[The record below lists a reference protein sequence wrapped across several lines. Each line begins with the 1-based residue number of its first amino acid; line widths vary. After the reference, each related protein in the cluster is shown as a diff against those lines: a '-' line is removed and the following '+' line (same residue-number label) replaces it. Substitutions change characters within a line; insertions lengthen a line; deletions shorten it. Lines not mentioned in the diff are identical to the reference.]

1 MPQSTF
7 SIRMEE
13 NLKTQFEGLCDS
25 FGMNMNTAFN
35 VFARAVVRERRIP
48 FEICEG
54 KNQITRE
61 GALAAFDA
69 IRAKAIQD
77 GVADMS
83 LEEMNAEIAKVRH
96 GERQM
101 KYYAVVDTN
110 VLVSS
115 LILKKD
121 DTATIANNL
130 SYDLI
135 EKLCG
140 LLEEQVIE

>member
-54 KNQITRE
+54 TNQITRE

-77 GVADMS
+77 GVADMP
-83 LEEMNAEIAKVRH
+83 LEEINAEIAKVRR
-96 GERQM
+96 GEQ
-101 KYYAVVDTN
+101 
-110 VLVSS
+110 
-115 LILKKD
+115 
-121 DTATIANNL
+121 
-130 SYDLI
+130 
-135 EKLCG
+135 
-140 LLEEQVIE
+140 

>member
-25 FGMNMNTAFN
+25 FGMNINTAFN

-77 GVADMS
+77 GVADMP
-83 LEEMNAEIAKVRH
+83 LEEINAEISKARR
-96 GERQM
+96 GEQ
-101 KYYAVVDTN
+101 
-110 VLVSS
+110 
-115 LILKKD
+115 
-121 DTATIANNL
+121 
-130 SYDLI
+130 
-135 EKLCG
+135 
-140 LLEEQVIE
+140 

>member
-69 IRAKAIQD
+69 IRANAIQD
-77 GVADMS
+77 GVADMP
-83 LEEMNAEIAKVRH
+83 LEEINAEIIKAKR
-96 GERQM
+96 GEQ
-101 KYYAVVDTN
+101 
-110 VLVSS
+110 
-115 LILKKD
+115 
-121 DTATIANNL
+121 
-130 SYDLI
+130 
-135 EKLCG
+135 
-140 LLEEQVIE
+140 

>member
-54 KNQITRE
+54 NNQITRE

-77 GVADMS
+77 GVADMP
-83 LEEMNAEIAKVRH
+83 LEEINAEIIKAKR
-96 GERQM
+96 GEQ
-101 KYYAVVDTN
+101 
-110 VLVSS
+110 
-115 LILKKD
+115 
-121 DTATIANNL
+121 
-130 SYDLI
+130 
-135 EKLCG
+135 
-140 LLEEQVIE
+140 

>member
-7 SIRMEE
+7 SVRMEE

-77 GVADMS
+77 GVADMP
-83 LEEMNAEIAKVRH
+83 LEEINAEIIKAKR
-96 GERQM
+96 GE
-101 KYYAVVDTN
+101 
-110 VLVSS
+110 
-115 LILKKD
+115 
-121 DTATIANNL
+121 
-130 SYDLI
+130 
-135 EKLCG
+135 
-140 LLEEQVIE
+140 

>member
-1 MPQSTF
+1 MSQITISVT
-7 SIRMEE
+7 MEE

-54 KNQITRE
+54 KSEVTRE

-69 IRAKAIQD
+69 IRAKAIKD

-83 LEEMNAEIAKVRH
+83 LEEINAEIAKTRRC
-96 GERQM
+96 E
-101 KYYAVVDTN
+101 
-110 VLVSS
+110 
-115 LILKKD
+115 
-121 DTATIANNL
+121 
-130 SYDLI
+130 
-135 EKLCG
+135 
-140 LLEEQVIE
+140 

>member
-1 MPQSTF
+1 MSQSTF
-7 SIRMEE
+7 SVRMEE

-69 IRAKAIQD
+69 VRAKAIQD
-77 GVADMS
+77 GVADMP
-83 LEEMNAEIAKVRH
+83 LEEINAEISKARR
-96 GERQM
+96 GDQ
-101 KYYAVVDTN
+101 
-110 VLVSS
+110 
-115 LILKKD
+115 
-121 DTATIANNL
+121 
-130 SYDLI
+130 
-135 EKLCG
+135 
-140 LLEEQVIE
+140 

>member
-7 SIRMEE
+7 SVRMEE

-77 GVADMS
+77 GVADMP
-83 LEEMNAEIAKVRH
+83 LEEINAEIIKAKR
-96 GERQM
+96 GEQ
-101 KYYAVVDTN
+101 
-110 VLVSS
+110 
-115 LILKKD
+115 
-121 DTATIANNL
+121 
-130 SYDLI
+130 
-135 EKLCG
+135 
-140 LLEEQVIE
+140 

>member
-77 GVADMS
+77 GVADMP
-83 LEEMNAEIAKVRH
+83 LEEINAEITKAKR
-96 GERQM
+96 GEQ
-101 KYYAVVDTN
+101 
-110 VLVSS
+110 
-115 LILKKD
+115 
-121 DTATIANNL
+121 
-130 SYDLI
+130 
-135 EKLCG
+135 
-140 LLEEQVIE
+140 

>member
-77 GVADMS
+77 DVADMP
-83 LEEMNAEIAKVRH
+83 LEEINAEIIKAKR
-96 GERQM
+96 GEQ
-101 KYYAVVDTN
+101 
-110 VLVSS
+110 
-115 LILKKD
+115 
-121 DTATIANNL
+121 
-130 SYDLI
+130 
-135 EKLCG
+135 
-140 LLEEQVIE
+140 